1 MTPQNLLIIMSDE
14 HNPKVM
20 GCAGHADIQTPNLDA
35 LAARGTRFTRAYCS
49 SPICV
54 PARAAMMT
62 GRPVYETGYWDNV
75 DAWDGK
81 VRGWSHRLSEAGH
94 EVSSIGKLHFRGWK
108 GDDYGFSETLLPMHI
123 HEGRGM
129 TRMLF
134 RNPPLPNT
142 GSGGGMLNSAMA
154 GQSDYNRYDESI
166 VAKAKEWLTARA
178 AKPSPQPAK
187 PWALMVSMVAPHFPL
202 TVPEPYYSMYSSL
215 PLPMPKEY
223 VFGIHDGMH
232 PFIQDYA
239 RQSKYN
245 LPFKSEADVRRA
257 LSGYYGLVSFLDHQ
271 VGELV
276 RTLESTG
283 LAGNTRIVYLSDH
296 GDNTGARGLWGKSTM
311 YEESAGIPLI
321 LAGDGVPKGQV
332 VSEPASHLDLYASV
346 LDAMGLPVRAS
357 SAEPHL
363 ATHSLSWFKIAE
375 YGSQSGSQSK
385 APANRDAGERMDAR
399 IGERMVLSEYHTV
412 GSRAALFM
420 LTDRRHKY
428 IHYCGLPP
436 QLFDLQND
444 PEELRDLLAQPV
456 LGEATVA
463 TARRFSDALLARMDP
478 DDVDRRAKARQ
489 AELIE
494 LFGGIE
500 AIRTN
505 TGAGGFTPVPL
516 A

>member
-1 MTPQNLLIIMSDE
+1 MSPQNLLIIMSDE

-20 GCAGHADIQTPNLDA
+20 GCAGHPDIHTPNLDA
-35 LAARGTRFTRAYCS
+35 LATRGTRFTRAYCS

-81 VRGWSHRLSEAGH
+81 AQGWSHRLREAGH

-134 RNPPLPNT
+134 RNPPLPNN

-154 GQSDYNRYDESI
+154 GHSEYNRYDENI
-166 VAKAKEWLTARA
+166 IARA
-178 AKPSPQPAK
+178 KDWLSARSGRPAAQRAK
-187 PWALMVSMVAPHFPL
+187 PWVLMVSMVAPHFPL
-202 TVPEPYYSMYSSL
+202 TVPQPYFSMYESR

-223 VFGIHDGMH
+223 VFGIHDRMH
-232 PFIQDYA
+232 PFIQEYA

-245 LPFKSEADVRRA
+245 LAFKSAADVRRA

-271 VGELV
+271 LGELV
-276 RTLESTG
+276 QTLEATG
-283 LAGNTRIVYLSDH
+283 LSGNTRIVYLSDH

-321 LAGDGVPKGQV
+321 LVGDGVPRGQV

-346 LDAMGLPVRAS
+346 LDAVGLLGRPNIDEPHLGTHSVSWFEMAEHGSDS
-357 SAEPHL
+357 SAE
-363 ATHSLSWFKIAE
+363 AGQNSCE
-375 YGSQSGSQSK
+375 
-385 APANRDAGERMDAR
+385 RMGER
-399 IGERMVLSEYHTV
+399 IGGRMVLSEYHTV
-412 GSRAALFM
+412 GSRSALFM

-436 QLFDLQND
+436 QLFDLQKD
-444 PEELRDLLAQPV
+444 PEELLDLLSQPV
-456 LGEATVA
+456 VDAATA
-463 TARRFSDALLARMDP
+463 STARRFNEALLARMDP
-478 DDVDRRAKARQ
+478 DEVDRRAKARQ

-500 AIRTN
+500 AIETN
-505 TGAGGFTPVPL
+505 TGAGGFTPVP
-516 A
+516 AV